1 MIRRELISRNLIN
14 LSAQYEDKT
23 KNSTNFI
30 NVTSKLNSLKSGKNL
45 FTFKPNYNYLSKRFT
60 IKFEIIDVNGKPLF
74 YRTTELLDDDG
85 SNIISIYVYD
95 NTPSGIC
102 SIIFVATTKYD
113 LELNELSPNQVF
125 EDNFKYIHNIEITA
139 NERNDSRI
147 LITDDPTF
155 TAEEISAY
163 IIEEKFTDKKVERYY
178 GTGSFL
184 YSPSVIS
191 FFDKPEGFTQDMIGG
206 KIYFPK
212 ISENYFP
219 TSSFTIQENPYN
231 SVITDVRSPG
241 HITLASPCVV
251 SASDG
256 IYVNTPTTITRIERQ
271 EYYIEYN
278 KLSENRVST
287 QNLKPYA
294 KVDIN
299 KLDTFSGKISQI
311 KVYTKSSA
319 KPESEYALV
328 YDDEV
333 YPKNI
338 LVDDNNSLI
347 EYPIG
352 IFNNKIYVNKAGSE
366 TTSSYF
372 AIDYW
377 NVKQLNDA
385 PTAQKNTG
393 SFYLPDGLYL
403 TPSAIMSGSQEL
415 MLEQTSSASSKFY
428 ADTEYTLLFDYHLAE
443 PINDVREQKIEVYI
457 SGSAFI
463 SNTIYGKYIAEVLPA
478 NFGTALVRDYQL
490 PIIPNFEGDGVLK
503 FILRD
508 NAAIS
513 NVRIQE
519 SVDSGFSPN
528 RLKLYVPIKNDHKN
542 EYVDLKFEFFDH
554 TYNKANKSF
563 YLKSIFFNG
572 GNHYIFGDNNIITGS
587 TFVSPF
593 SSSGIEIYSNIKPS
607 ASILTSGSSIHSY
620 GYLGI
625 DFANNNPQTAS
636 NFGWSLTTG
645 NPFVS
650 SSYSNAS
657 VQMINKSGSKF
668 DFRVHPDKFN
678 LSVVGNDS
686 YVLIGNSGS
695 ISESYLQWDSVD
707 LKLKSKFLTGSLSG
721 TSSYAETASYV
732 NTLNQTVKIVPITGT
747 DSAIYVSGS
756 NTVGGTSYIDFIK
769 VSNSTNP
776 VSNPNKSF
784 RLNQQGTF
792 EIVDS
797 GYANTI
803 WSLTDTGIVQIPS
816 AAGKTSGFTATGSA
830 INFRTNGGQLFD
842 DGNFHIH
849 SLNPDANLW
858 LNTSG
863 SGKFVINGQTGTTGG
878 VCIGTD
884 TQSGYVT
891 ISGSTNVTFTY
902 AYLANIPM
910 PGPPT
915 GYSSGTNP
923 YSLTANQRIQ
933 AAEFDATS
941 DVRLKNIIGKI
952 ELSDS
957 IRLIKEVN
965 PIKFT
970 WKDSVDTKI
979 KTGYSAQELIK
990 TGFDHIVGGVS
1001 KPGLEETTD
1010 NDGFIS
1016 PKDVQLVVNTDQIIA
1031 YHSVIIKNLL
1041 ERIEILEKKLLD
1053 SNN

>member
-428 ADTEYTLLFDYHLAE
+428 PDTEYTLLFDYHLAE

-668 DFRVHPDKFN
+668 DFRVHPDRFN
-678 LSVVGNDS
+678 LSVVGNNS

-721 TSSYAETASYV
+721 TSSYAETASYSNYV
-732 NTLNQTVKIVPITGT
+732 SNIKSGVISNVQWQPDLALNYTASVNFNTAYLNTLYAITIT
-747 DSAIYVSGS
+747 
-756 NTVGGTSYIDFIK
+756 
-769 VSNSTNP
+769 
-776 VSNPNKSF
+776 
-784 RLNQQGTF
+784 
-792 EIVDS
+792 
-797 GYANTI
+797 
-803 WSLTDTGIVQIPS
+803 
-816 AAGKTSGFTATGSA
+816 AA
-830 INFRTNGGQLFD
+830 
-842 DGNFHIH
+842 
-849 SLNPDANLW
+849 
-858 LNTSG
+858 
-863 SGKFVINGQTGTTGG
+863 
-878 VCIGTD
+878 
-884 TQSGYVT
+884 
-891 ISGSTNVTFTY
+891 
-902 AYLANIPM
+902 
-910 PGPPT
+910 
-915 GYSSGTNP
+915 
-923 YSLTANQRIQ
+923 
-933 AAEFDATS
+933 S
-941 DVRLKNIIGKI
+941 DVRNF
-952 ELSDS
+952 S
-957 IRLIKEVN
+957 ITNKR
-965 PIKFT
+965 
-970 WKDSVDTKI
+970 
-979 KTGYSAQELIK
+979 A
-990 TGFDHIVGGVS
+990 
-1001 KPGLEETTD
+1001 
-1010 NDGFIS
+1010 DGFSIDTNS
-1016 PKDVQLVVNTDQIIA
+1016 GTPMTNDVYWVAVP
-1031 YHSVIIKNLL
+1031 Y
-1041 ERIEILEKKLLD
+1041 
-1053 SNN
+1053 NNP

>member
-678 LSVVGNDS
+678 LSVVGNNS

-695 ISESYLQWDSVD
+695 VSESYLQWDSVD

-721 TSSYAETASYV
+721 TSSYAETSSYS
-732 NTLNQTVKIVPITGT
+732 N
-747 DSAIYVSGS
+747 YVSNIKSGVIS
-756 NTVGGTSYIDFIK
+756 NVQWQ
-769 VSNSTNP
+769 
-776 VSNPNKSF
+776 PNLA
-784 RLNQQGTF
+784 LNYTASVNF
-792 EIVDS
+792 
-797 GYANTI
+797 NT
-803 WSLTDTGIVQIPS
+803 
-816 AAGKTSGFTATGSA
+816 AY
-830 INFRTNGGQLFD
+830 
-842 DGNFHIH
+842 
-849 SLNPDANLW
+849 
-858 LNTSG
+858 LNTSYA
-863 SGKFVINGQTGTTGG
+863 I
-878 VCIGTD
+878 
-884 TQSGYVT
+884 T
-891 ISGSTNVTFTY
+891 I
-902 AYLANIPM
+902 
-910 PGPPT
+910 
-915 GYSSGTNP
+915 
-923 YSLTANQRIQ
+923 TA
-933 AAEFDATS
+933 AS
-941 DVRLKNIIGKI
+941 DVRNF
-952 ELSDS
+952 S
-957 IRLIKEVN
+957 ITN
-965 PIKFT
+965 
-970 WKDSVDTKI
+970 
-979 KTGYSAQELIK
+979 KT
-990 TGFDHIVGGVS
+990 F
-1001 KPGLEETTD
+1001 
-1010 NDGFIS
+1010 DGFSIDTNS
-1016 PKDVQLVVNTDQIIA
+1016 GTPMTNDVYWVAVP
-1031 YHSVIIKNLL
+1031 Y
-1041 ERIEILEKKLLD
+1041 
-1053 SNN
+1053 NNP